1 MAAFRVVMI
10 RDGRALSGRTYTSG
24 ALADVARAAPGLRCF
39 ADHPTPAQDA
49 QQPQRSV
56 RDLVGYFSDPA
67 MRDVLDADGGQRQE
81 VTATLHVLESAS
93 WVSDLAYQAIAQGS
107 MSPAGL
113 SIDGMARMARGGTT
127 VDALPV
133 LRSCDLVT
141 LPSAGGRFLKV
152 IGEGKG
158 YAFAPDVVAEAAMG
172 NASTGGALIPVPA
185 FVRRNVGR
193 GLQWFEDGLAGDG
206 LMPATVD
213 EARSMATGSVTVEK
227 ALRMR
232 AWLLRHMSDL
242 DAPAADPS
250 HPDYPS
256 PGVVASALWG
266 GGTSDQAREVLRW
279 LERALPDADNGNM
292 V

>member
-1 MAAFRVVMI
+1 MPAFRVVMI
-10 RDGRALSGRTYTSG
+10 REGRALSGRTYTRG

-67 MRDVLDADGGQRQE
+67 LRDVVDADGVGRQE
-81 VTATLHVLESAS
+81 VTATLHVLESAG
-93 WVSDLAYQAIAQGS
+93 WVADLGYQAISQGS
-107 MSPAGL
+107 MSPAGF
-113 SIDGMARMARGGTT
+113 SIDGMARMARGGNT
-127 VDALPV
+127 VDGLPV

-141 LPSAGGRFLKV
+141 LPSAGGRFLKL
-152 IGEGKG
+152 IGEGKS
-158 YAFAPDVVAEAAMG
+158 YVVAPDVVAEAAG
-172 NASTGGALIPVPA
+172 GGATIPVPA
-185 FVRRNVGR
+185 FVRRNLAR

-213 EARSMATGSVTVEK
+213 EARSMAAGTVTVEK
-227 ALRMR
+227 ARRMR

-242 DAPAADPS
+242 DAPAADPT
-250 HPDYPS
+250 HADYPS
-256 PGVVASALWG
+256 PGVVANALWG

-279 LERALPDADNGNM
+279 LERVLPDADNGNM